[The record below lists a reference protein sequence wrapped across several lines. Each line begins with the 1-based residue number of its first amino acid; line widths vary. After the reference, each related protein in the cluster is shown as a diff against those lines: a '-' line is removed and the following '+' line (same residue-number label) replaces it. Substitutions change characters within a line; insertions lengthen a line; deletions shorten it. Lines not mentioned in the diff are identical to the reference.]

1 MRNGFIIGVFY
12 LIGLLFLSLGISIM
26 IVADI
31 GVGPWDALYVGL
43 SETIGFTVGTWV
55 FILGII
61 LILLNGY
68 LMKRIPDFL
77 AIITIF
83 LIGIFMD
90 FWLLV
95 AFAGL
100 DSLAMPARAVM
111 LVLGVVIIAIGIT
124 CYLQADFARNP
135 IDSLMMA
142 IQFRSGKSLA
152 VSKTMMEVT
161 VLVLAFLFGGPIG
174 LGTLLV
180 AFGMGPLIQLFITP
194 VTNIRKRLTHQKEV
208 VLN

>member
-1 MRNGFIIGVFY
+1 MRNGFIIGMFY
-12 LIGLLFLSLGISIM
+12 LLGLLFLSFGISLM
-26 IVADI
+26 IVADL

-77 AIITIF
+77 AIVTIF

-95 AFAGL
+95 AFAGI
-100 DSLAMPARAVM
+100 DFLAMPVRAAM
-111 LVLGVVIIAIGIT
+111 LAAGVAIIALGIT
-124 CYLQADFARNP
+124 FYLQADFARNP

-142 IQFRSGKSLA
+142 IQYRTGKSLA
-152 VSKTMMEVT
+152 VSKTMMEVS
-161 VLVLAFLFGGPIG
+161 VLILAFLFGGPIG
-174 LGTLLV
+174 LGTILV
-180 AFGMGPLIQLFITP
+180 AFGMGSMIQLFITP
-194 VTNIRKRLTHQKEV
+194 VTSMRKRLTQEPDAV
-208 VLN
+208 IS

>member
-1 MRNGFIIGVFY
+1 MKKGFIIGMFY
-12 LIGLLFLSLGISIM
+12 LLGLLFLSFGISLM
-26 IVADI
+26 IVADL

-83 LIGIFMD
+83 LIGAFMD

-95 AFAGL
+95 AFAGI
-100 DSLAMPARAVM
+100 DSLAMPVRAFM
-111 LVLGVVIIAIGIT
+111 LVAGVGIIALGISF
-124 CYLQADFARNP
+124 YLQADFARNP
-135 IDSLMMA
+135 IDSLMLA
-142 IQFRSGKSLA
+142 IQERTGKSLA
-152 VSKTMMEVT
+152 FSKTVMEVT
-161 VLVLAFLFGGPIG
+161 VLVIAFLFGGPIG
-174 LGTLLV
+174 LGTVIV
-180 AFGMGPLIQLFITP
+180 AFGIGAILQFFMKP
-194 VTNIRKRLTHQKEV
+194 VTAVRKRLTNEPAV
-208 VLN
+208 

>member
-1 MRNGFIIGVFY
+1 MRSGFIIGMFY
-12 LIGLLFLSLGISIM
+12 LLGLLLLSFGISTM
-26 IVADI
+26 IVADL

-68 LMKRIPDFL
+68 LMKRVPDFL

-95 AFAGL
+95 AFAGIET
-100 DSLAMPARAVM
+100 LAMPLRAFM
-111 LVLGVVIIAIGIT
+111 LAAGVAIIGLGIA

-142 IQFRSGKSLA
+142 IQHRTGKSLA
-152 VSKTMMEVT
+152 VSKTMMEVS

-180 AFGMGPLIQLFITP
+180 AFSMGALIQLFIKP
-194 VTNIRKRLTHQKEV
+194 VTGIRKRLTNEQEV
-208 VLN
+208 VFN

>member
-1 MRNGFIIGVFY
+1 MKNGFIIGMFY
-12 LIGLLFLSLGISIM
+12 LVGLLLLSFGISVM
-26 IVADI
+26 IVADL
-31 GVGPWDALYVGL
+31 GAGPWDALYVGL

-61 LILLNGY
+61 LILLNGF
-68 LMKRIPDFL
+68 LMKRVPDFL

-100 DSLAMPARAVM
+100 DSLAMPVRAMM
-111 LVLGVVIIAIGIT
+111 LVAGVAIIALGISF
-124 CYLQADFARNP
+124 YLQVDFARNP
-135 IDSLMMA
+135 IDSLMLA
-142 IQFRSGKSLA
+142 IQYRTGKSLA
-152 VSKTMMEVT
+152 VSKTMMEVS

-180 AFGMGPLIQLFITP
+180 AFGIGSLIQLFITP
-194 VTNIRKRLTHQKEV
+194 VTGMRKRLMNEAEMA
-208 VLN
+208 LN